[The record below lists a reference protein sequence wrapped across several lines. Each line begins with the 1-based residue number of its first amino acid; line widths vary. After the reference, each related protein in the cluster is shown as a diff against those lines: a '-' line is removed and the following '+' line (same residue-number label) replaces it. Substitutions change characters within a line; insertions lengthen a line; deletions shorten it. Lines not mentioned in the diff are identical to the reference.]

1 MKRKLYSLLLA
12 GGLLFASAC
21 NNLDDFLDSPNEV
34 TANTADPSWVLNNVQ
49 TAFAGQFNTLSQF
62 GMQITR
68 IVSQPNVN
76 WANAYFAPTMNGTW
90 NTSYATIM
98 ADIKFLEELNETNPI
113 PRHLAYANVIKALVL
128 MNLVDYLGDVP
139 LSEALDPSN
148 FNPKVD
154 SGEDVYKAAFDA
166 LTEAKALLATT
177 TTNIPTDLYYGNN
190 VTRWGKLIAT
200 LELKYHLNL
209 KLKNAAASTAA
220 INALIGSGNLLAE
233 GDDFVFRYG
242 TSQTNPDSRSPR
254 FSQYGGGG
262 GDYQSTW
269 YMFHLTEAK
278 GFDDP
283 RVRYY
288 LYRQVKTNPT
298 DADKLRCL
306 GEIAPGHY
314 LAGGFPFCLPNMS
327 PTGRGYWGRDHL
339 NNEGIPPDGFER
351 TMYGLYPAGGRF
363 DDDSALPVNSP
374 TMGAGGAGLQPIMLA
389 AYVDFMLAEAA
400 LTLGTTGDPKALL
413 QSGIRKHMNFVRSYA
428 LGSTQASVARGFF
441 SDARWTEL
449 VNAYIDHVS
458 EEYDDAATNRK
469 LNVVAREYW
478 LSLFGNGV
486 EAYNLYRRTGQPDGM
501 QPGLASDVGL
511 FPRSFLY
518 PNDFV
523 VTNKF
528 AQQKANLGQRVFWDT
543 NPEGNGWVY

>member
-1 MKRKLYSLLLA
+1 L
-12 GGLLFASAC
+12 
-21 NNLDDFLDSPNEV
+21 NVPN
-34 TANTADPSWVLNNVQ
+34 
-49 TAFAGQFNTLSQF
+49 
-62 GMQITR
+62 
-68 IVSQPNVN
+68 
-76 WANAYFAPTMNGTW
+76 
-90 NTSYATIM
+90 
-98 ADIKFLEELNETNPI
+98 
-113 PRHLAYANVIKALVL
+113 
-128 MNLVDYLGDVP
+128 
-139 LSEALDPSN
+139 
-148 FNPKVD
+148 
-154 SGEDVYKAAFDA
+154 
-166 LTEAKALLATT
+166 
-177 TTNIPTDLYYGNN
+177 DLYYGNN
-190 VTRWGKLIAT
+190 VGRWQKLIGT
-200 LELKYHLNL
+200 LEMRYHLNL

-220 INALIGSGNLLAE
+220 INALIGSNSLLAE

-254 FSQYGGGG
+254 YSQYGGGG

-288 LYRQVKTNPT
+288 MYRQRTTNPT
-298 DADKLRCL
+298 DPDQLRCL

-314 LAGGFPFCLPNMS
+314 LAGNFPFCLPNMIA
-327 PTGRGYWGRDHL
+327 GRGYWGRDHL
-339 NNEGIPPDGFER
+339 NNEGIPPDGFVR

-363 DDDSALPVNSP
+363 DDNSAAPVNLP
-374 TMGAGGAGLQPIMLA
+374 TLGAGGAGLQPIMLS
-389 AYVDFMLAEAA
+389 AYVDFMLAESA
-400 LTLGTTGDPKALL
+400 LTLGTTGDPRALL
-413 QSGIRKHMNFVRSYA
+413 LSGIRKHMNFVRAFS
-428 LGSTQASVARGFF
+428 LASSQGTVARGFF
-441 SDARWTEL
+441 PDAQWNTL
-449 VNAYIDHVS
+449 VDNYITFVGNQ
-458 EEYDDAATNRK
+458 YDAAPANRK

-501 QPGLASDVGL
+501 QPGLAAEVGL

-528 AQQKANLGQRVFWDT
+528 AQQKTNLGQRVFWDT

>member
-1 MKRKLYSLLLA
+1 MKRKFYSLLLA

-68 IVSQPNVN
+68 ILSQPNVN
-76 WANAYFAPTMNGTW
+76 WANAYFAQTMNGTW
-90 NTSYATIM
+90 NTSYANIM

-139 LSEALDPSN
+139 LSEALDPTN

-278 GFDDP
+278 GVADP

-288 LYRQVKTNPT
+288 LYRQVKVNPK
-298 DADKLRCL
+298 DPDKLRCL

-314 LAGGFPFCLPNMS
+314 LAGGFPFCLPNM
-327 PTGRGYWGRDHL
+327 TAAGKGYWGRDHL

-363 DDDSALPVNSP
+363 DDDSAAPVNSP
-374 TMGAGGAGLQPIMLA
+374 TMGAGGAGLQPIMLS

-413 QSGIRKHMNFVRSYA
+413 LSGIRKHMNFVRAFA
-428 LGSTQASVARGFF
+428 LGSSQASVVTGFY
-441 SDARWTEL
+441 SNTAWDTL
-449 VNAYIDHVS
+449 VNDYIALIGS
-458 EEYDDAATNRK
+458 QYDAAPANRK
-469 LNVVAREYW
+469 LNIVAREYW

-501 QPGLASDVGL
+501 QPGLAVEVGL

-528 AQQKANLGQRVFWDT
+528 AEQKANLGQRVFWDT

>member
-34 TANTADPSWVLNNVQ
+34 TANTANPAWVLNNVQ
-49 TAFAGQFNTLSQF
+49 IAFAGQFNTLSTF
-62 GMQITR
+62 GMRITR
-68 IVSQPNVN
+68 IMSQPNVN
-76 WANAYFAPTMNGTW
+76 WANAYFAPTLNGTW
-90 NTSYATIM
+90 NASYASIL
-98 ADIKFLEELNETNPI
+98 ADVKFLEQLNESSPI
-113 PRHLAYANVIKALVL
+113 PRHLAYAYVIKALVL

-139 LSEALDPSN
+139 FSEALDVAN

-154 SGEDVYKAAFDA
+154 SGADVYKAALDA
-166 LTEAKALLATT
+166 LAAAKPLLVAS
-177 TTNIPTDLYYGNN
+177 TTNLPNDFYFGNN
-190 VTRWGKLIAT
+190 VARWQKLIST

-209 KLKNAAASTAA
+209 KLSNASASTTA
-220 INALIGSGNLLAE
+220 INALIQGGNLLAE

-242 TSQTNPDSRSPR
+242 TSQTNPDSRHPR

-262 GDYQSTW
+262 GDYQGTW
-269 YMFHLTEAK
+269 YMYHLTEAK
-278 GFDDP
+278 GSDDP

-288 LYRQVKTNPT
+288 MYRQVLKNPT
-298 DADKLRCL
+298 DPDELRCL

-314 LAGGFPFCLPNMS
+314 LAGGFPFCLPNM
-327 PTGRGYWGRDHL
+327 TANGRGYWGRDHL
-339 NNEGIPPDGFER
+339 NNEGIPPDGFKR

-363 DDDSALPVNSP
+363 DDNSAAQVNSP
-374 TMGAGGAGLQPIMLA
+374 TMGAGGGGIQPIMLS
-389 AYVDFMLAEAA
+389 AYVDFMLAESA

-413 QSGIRKHMNFVRSYA
+413 LSGIRKHMNFVRSYA
-428 LGSTQASVARGFF
+428 LSTSQAAVVRGFTT
-441 SDARWTEL
+441 DAQWTTL
-449 VNAYIDHVS
+449 VDNYLTLVGTQ
-458 EEYDDAATNRK
+458 YDAAPANRK
-469 LNVVAREYW
+469 LNIVAREYW

-501 QPGLASDVGL
+501 QPGLAAEVGL

-528 AQQKANLGQRVFWDT
+528 AEQKANLGQRVFWDT

>member
-1 MKRKLYSLLLA
+1 MLA

-49 TAFAGQFNTLSQF
+49 IAYAGQFNTLSQF
-62 GMQITR
+62 GMQVTR
-68 IVSQPNVN
+68 IISQPNVN
-76 WANAYFAPTMNGTW
+76 WANAYFANTMNGTW
-90 NTSYATIM
+90 NTSYATIL

-139 LSEALDPSN
+139 LSEAFDITN

-166 LTEAKALLATT
+166 LTAAKTLLTATT
-177 TTNIPTDLYYGNN
+177 LNVPNDLYYGNN
-190 VTRWGKLIAT
+190 VGRWQKLIGT
-200 LELKYHLNL
+200 LEMRYHLNL

-220 INALIGSGNLLAE
+220 INALIGSNSLLAE

-254 FSQYGGGG
+254 YSQYGGGG

-288 LYRQVKTNPT
+288 MYRQRTTNPT
-298 DADKLRCL
+298 DPDQLRCL

-314 LAGGFPFCLPNMS
+314 LAGNFPFCLPNMIA
-327 PTGRGYWGRDHL
+327 GRGYWGRDHL
-339 NNEGIPPDGFER
+339 NNEGIPPDGFVR

-363 DDDSALPVNSP
+363 DDNSAAPVNLP
-374 TMGAGGAGLQPIMLA
+374 TLGAGGAGLQPIMLS
-389 AYVDFMLAEAA
+389 AYVDFMLAESA
-400 LTLGTTGDPKALL
+400 LTLGTTGDPRALL
-413 QSGIRKHMNFVRSYA
+413 LSGIRKHMNFVRAFS
-428 LGSTQASVARGFF
+428 LASSQGTVARGFF
-441 SDARWTEL
+441 PDAQWNTL
-449 VNAYIDHVS
+449 VDNYITFVGNQ
-458 EEYDDAATNRK
+458 YDAAPANRK

-501 QPGLASDVGL
+501 QPGLAAEVGL

-528 AQQKANLGQRVFWDT
+528 AQQKTNLGQRVFWDT